1 MMINFKVNL
10 TKHSVFTSYK
20 VFKRNWTYI
29 FIPFTVLIL
38 LLAGCTLETETQQ
51 ANKAPK
57 IAMIDCQLASPGS
70 VVRLAA
76 MCGHIKVYE
85 DRAANTG
92 KQITLNLA
100 IIPAVS
106 RNPEPDPLFFLTG
119 GPGQAATES
128 YPLLSS
134 AFERIHQKRDIILV
148 DQRGTGKSN
157 PLTCTGIE
165 NIDFDATD
173 KQELANRLKECLSQ
187 LDANP
192 ALYTTTNAMQ
202 DLDQVRDTLG
212 YQQINIYG
220 VSYGTRAA
228 LTYLSMYPEHV
239 RSVILDGVVPQD
251 EPLGL
256 SVGRDAQRALNL
268 IFSRCA
274 LQPSCNQAFPEVR
287 NEFKLQ
293 LEAVETNPVEVSLT
307 HPTSGE
313 NTHIKFTSEKMGTA
327 IRLFS
332 YTPETAALLPLMIHD
347 AFTQRNYQ
355 LLAATYLIIAGELEE
370 SITEGMG
377 YSVLCS
383 EDFPFFSLDEAATEN
398 AGSYLGD
405 ETAVELSN
413 ICQTWPHAQVSPEFK
428 TPVQS
433 DVPVLLL
440 SGEADPVTPPENGD
454 LVSKSLPNSV
464 HLVAPGQGHNVIFR
478 GCIPRIAA
486 DFIDAG
492 SVQGLD
498 TACVQDIRPL
508 PFFVNFSGPIPNPR
522 DEK

>member
-1 MMINFKVNL
+1 MMINPKLNL
-10 TKHSVFTSYK
+10 TAHVDFLSSNIFWL
-20 VFKRNWTYI
+20 NWTFFI
-29 FIPFTVLIL
+29 IPFTIL
-38 LLAGCTLETETQQ
+38 TSLLAGCTLNTGTQPASETSM
-51 ANKAPK
+51 
-57 IAMIDCQLASPGS
+57 IALAACQLSSPGS
-70 VVRLAA
+70 VARLAA
-76 MCGHIKVYE
+76 KCGHIEVYE
-85 DRAANTG
+85 DRATNTG

-128 YPLLSS
+128 YPLLST

-148 DQRGTGKSN
+148 DQRGTGQSN

-165 NIDFDATD
+165 DIDLDAKD
-173 KQELANRLKECLSQ
+173 NQELANRLRICLSQ

-192 ALYTTTNAMQ
+192 ALYTTANAMQ

-287 NEFKLQ
+287 NEFKLE
-293 LEAVETNPVEVSLT
+293 LEAVETNPVEVTLT

-313 NTHIKFTSEKMGTA
+313 DTHITFTSEKMGTA

-347 AFTQRNYQ
+347 AFTQRDYQ
-355 LLAATYLIIAGELEE
+355 LLAATYLIVAGELEE

-377 YSVLCS
+377 YSVLCA
-383 EDFPFFSLDEAATEN
+383 EDFPFISLDEAAKEN

-433 DVPVLLL
+433 DLPVLLL

-454 LVSKSLPNSV
+454 SVSKSLPNSV

-498 TACVQDIRPL
+498 TACVQDIQPL
-508 PFFVNFSGPIPNPR
+508 PFFVNFSGPIPNPG

>member
-1 MMINFKVNL
+1 MNL
-10 TKHSVFTSYK
+10 LDFPPCKKSWP
-20 VFKRNWTYI
+20 NWQYFYI
-29 FIPFTVLIL
+29 PYTMLIF
-38 LLAGCTLETETQQ
+38 LLAGCTLDSVRQQ
-51 ANKAPK
+51 AGEASKVALT
-57 IAMIDCQLASPGS
+57 DCQLSSPGS
-70 VVRLAA
+70 NVRVAA
-76 MCGHIKVYE
+76 KCGHIEVFE
-85 DRAANTG
+85 DRATDTG
-92 KQITLNLA
+92 REISLNLA

-157 PLTCTGIE
+157 PLTCTGVE
-165 NIDFDATD
+165 DIDLDATD
-173 KQELANRLKECLSQ
+173 NQELANRLKQCLSQ

-202 DLDQVRDTLG
+202 DLDQVRETLG
-212 YQQINIYG
+212 YEQINLYG
-220 VSYGTRAA
+220 ISYGTRAA
-228 LTYLSMYPEHV
+228 LTYLSLYPVHI
-239 RSVILDGVVPQD
+239 RSIILDGVVPQD

-256 SVGRDAQRALNL
+256 SVGRDAQRALDL
-268 IFSRCA
+268 IFSRCDR
-274 LQPSCNQAFPEVR
+274 QPSCSRAFPEVR
-287 NEFKLQ
+287 AEFKQ
-293 LEAVETNPVEVSLT
+293 LLDSLETDPVEVSLP

-313 NTHIKFTSEKMGTA
+313 ETHLKFTSEKMGTA

-347 AFTQRNYQ
+347 ASAHRDYQ
-355 LLAATYLIIAGELEE
+355 LLAATYLIIEGDLES
-370 SITEGMG
+370 SIAEGMG
-377 YSVLCS
+377 YSVLCT
-383 EDFPFFSLDEAATEN
+383 EDFPFYSLEEAAKEN

-413 ICQTWPHAQVSPEFK
+413 ICQTWPHIQVSPKFK
-428 TPVQS
+428 KPVQS

-440 SGEADPVTPPENGD
+440 SGEADPVTPPENGN
-454 LVSKSLPNSV
+454 LVSRTLPDSL

-486 DFIDAG
+486 DFIDAA

-498 TACVQDIRPL
+498 TACVQDIQPL
-508 PFFVNFSGPIPNPR
+508 PFFVNFSGPIPNP
-522 DEK
+522 